1 MVIHAK
7 EEDFKCDICDLN
19 FEFLAEYEQHEYDHL
34 HGQKLVI
41 NIHELCECSYIG
53 RDIFFSGK
61 IQNLFRLS
69 SNLIFLRFEFSFLL
83 KFTFFSVLTGR
94 QTPISN
100 SLSVI
105 VTKT

>member
-53 RDIFFSGK
+53 RDIFFEEKSKTCSGSAQ
-61 IQNLFRLS
+61 I
-69 SNLIFLRFEFSFLL
+69 
-83 KFTFFSVLTGR
+83 
-94 QTPISN
+94 
-100 SLSVI
+100 
-105 VTKT
+105 